1 MTDQTERLAEIRARV
16 EAATPGPWTT
26 KTLHTTLADAT
37 FIAASRQDIPYLL
50 DLVDSLTAER
60 DAALAQR
67 DAELAALREKVR
79 AWEALAREA
88 VEEFDDAR
96 RYASDGYASEYFT
109 KKWDYNET
117 SVRFQERLGALSNN
131 QEGREM
137 SDKEDKDV

>member
-1 MTDQTERLAEIRARV
+1 MTDQTRLAEIRARV

-67 DAELAALREKVR
+67 DAELAALREKVP

-117 SVRFQERLGALSNN
+117 SVRFQERLGALSSN
-131 QEGREM
+131 QEGR
-137 SDKEDKDV
+137 

>member
-1 MTDQTERLAEIRARV
+1 MTDQTERLAQIRARV
-16 EAATPGPWTT
+16 QAATPGPWTT

-131 QEGREM
+131 QEGR
-137 SDKEDKDV
+137 